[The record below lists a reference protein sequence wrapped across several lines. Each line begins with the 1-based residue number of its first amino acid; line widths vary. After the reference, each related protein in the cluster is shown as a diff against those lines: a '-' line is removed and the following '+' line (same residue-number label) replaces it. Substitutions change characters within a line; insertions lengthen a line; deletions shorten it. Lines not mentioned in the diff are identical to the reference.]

1 MKARL
6 HNVVRQFLIAL
17 GLIEPP
23 RLQPIPVRREP
34 SRDARKPT
42 HLR

>member
-6 HNVVRQFLIAL
+6 HNAVRQFLTVL

-34 SRDARKPT
+34 PRDPRKAT